1 MTTKTNATVHWVL
14 QRITAVLLIPLT
26 YWLILL
32 FKLALTAPY
41 QSTIDW
47 LAMPLNTI
55 ALSAWLMIV
64 FYHAALGLQ
73 VVIEDYVA
81 TPNIQTGSIRA
92 VNSVCGLLAL
102 VALAALLKIILQGN
116 P

>member
-1 MTTKTNATVHWVL
+1 MTIKTNATIHWIL
-14 QRITAVLLIPLT
+14 QRITAVLLIPLS
-26 YWLILL
+26 YWLIAL

-41 QSTIDW
+41 QATVAW
-47 LAMPLNTI
+47 LAAPLNTI
-55 ALSAWLMIV
+55 ALGAWLISV

-81 TPNIQTGSIRA
+81 TQPLQMWSIRA
-92 VNSVCGLLAL
+92 SNVVFCVLAL
-102 VALAALLKIILQGN
+102 AALAALLKIILQGT

>member
-14 QRITAVLLIPLT
+14 QRMTAVLLIPLS

-32 FKLALTAPY
+32 FKLAITAPY
-41 QSTIDW
+41 QTTIDW
-47 LAMPLNTI
+47 LTTPLNAI
-55 ALSAWLMIV
+55 ALGAWLIIV

-92 VNSVCGLLAL
+92 VNGVCGLLAIA
-102 VALAALLKIILQGN
+102 ALAALLKIILQGN

>member
-14 QRITAVLLIPLT
+14 QRITAVLLIPLS
-26 YWLILL
+26 YWLMLL

-41 QSTIDW
+41 QATVTW
-47 LAMPLNTI
+47 LAAPLNAI
-55 ALSAWLMIV
+55 ALGAWLIIV

-73 VVIEDYVA
+73 VVIEDYVS
-81 TPNIQTGSIRA
+81 TQNIQTWSIRV
-92 VNSVCGLLAL
+92 VNGVCGLLAL
-102 VALAALLKIILQGN
+102 AALAALLKIILQGN